1 MGEFGE
7 VQTVPL
13 FYGMRAASDLRAGG
27 ADGLSAETEAAAGT
41 TIKA

>member
-13 FYGMRAASDLRAGG
+13 FYGMRAASGLLAGE
-27 ADGLSAETEAAAGT
+27 ADMPSAEAEAAAGI
-41 TIKA
+41 TIEA